1 MLRDSLQFIKN
12 MEYPESS
19 FYREDESDDSLFYL
33 EPRLLVHI
41 DEPAI
46 NELGKYLYD
55 QLPAGAT
62 ILDLMSSWRSHIPEN
77 LVTGQVYGL
86 GMNSEEMSDNPQLD
100 QWVVKD
106 INKEPYL
113 PYEGNSFDAV
123 MVVVSVQYMTDPIG
137 IFKEVNRVL
146 KENGKFHVVY
156 SNRMFPTKA
165 TKIWKLLDNIERA
178 SLIGSYFAN
187 SGGWGVPN
195 AVNLSPTGN
204 ISSDPLF
211 AVSAQKNEQS
221 KPSV

>member
-1 MLRDSLQFIKN
+1 

-41 DEPAI
+41 DDAAI

-55 QLPAGAT
+55 QLPEGAT

-77 LVTGQVYGL
+77 LVTGEIYGL
-86 GMNSEEMSDNPQLD
+86 GMNSEEMSDNPHLD
-100 QWVVKD
+100 QWIVKD
-106 INKEPYL
+106 INKDPHL
-113 PYEGNSFDAV
+113 PYEENLFDAV
-123 MVVVSVQYMTDPIG
+123 MVVVSVQYLTDPIQ
-137 IFKEVNRVL
+137 IFQEVNRVL
-146 KENGKFHVVY
+146 KKNGKFHVVY

-165 TKIWKLLDNIERA
+165 TKIWKVFDDIERA

-187 SGGWGVPN
+187 SGSWSLPS

-204 ISSDPLF
+204 FPSDPLF
-211 AVSAQKNEQS
+211 AVSAQKE
-221 KPSV
+221 